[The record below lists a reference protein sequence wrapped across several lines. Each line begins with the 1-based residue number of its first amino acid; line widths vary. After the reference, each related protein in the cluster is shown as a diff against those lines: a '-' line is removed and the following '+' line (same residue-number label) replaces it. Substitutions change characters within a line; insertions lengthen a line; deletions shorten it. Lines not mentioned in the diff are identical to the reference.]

1 MRLSACRVSPD
12 GKAILIG
19 SRDGTARI
27 WDARTGEPLGAAFES
42 RQAVLSVAFA
52 PDGRSV
58 LIGTG
63 SDGRIGSASLWDIAT
78 RAKLAGPFNHADG
91 VTAVA
96 VNPDGVTAL
105 SGSWDGTAQ
114 VWERETNRPA
124 GPLLRHRFG
133 IEHAFFSP
141 DERHGP
147 HHLQEGHVG
156 LLVGGGD
163 GSAHWHVALALGRD
177 RLCRDQPGRP
187 DGCIGGRRHD
197 GAGLGDRQGPVP
209 PPRPG

>member
-1 MRLSACRVSPD
+1 M
-12 GKAILIG
+12 
-19 SRDGTARI
+19 
-27 WDARTGEPLGAAFES
+27 
-42 RQAVLSVAFA
+42 AFA

-63 SDGRIGSASLWDIAT
+63 SDGRIASASLWDIAT
-78 RAKLAGPFNHADG
+78 RARLAGPFIHADG

-96 VNPDGVTAL
+96 VNPAGATAL
-105 SGSWDGTAQ
+105 TGSWDGTAQ

-141 DERHGP
+141 DGATVLTICKR
-147 HHLQEGHVG
+147 
-156 LLVGGGD
+156 D
-163 GSAHWHVALALGRD
+163 MSAYLWEAATGRRIGTSLWHSDVMD
-177 RLCRDQPGRP
+177 CCRDQPRRP
-187 DGCIGGRRHD
+187 DGCIRGRGYD